1 MAELEF
7 TWNPAKAAA
16 NKRKHRVSFGE
27 AQTVF
32 YDDEALLQEA
42 FECSSSFIRTKTGTT
57 LSESSPP
64 AKPLP
69 LSV

>member
-27 AQTVF
+27 DTIRIISARKAIPSERLI
-32 YDDEALLQEA
+32 YDK
-42 FECSSSFIRTKTGTT
+42 RRNR
-57 LSESSPP
+57 
-64 AKPLP
+64 
-69 LSV
+69 